1 MRSSCPRPCL
11 AVLAAAALV
20 LTVAEAAFLCDFS
33 APCAQVA
40 LMLLVLFALALPVAY
55 GILSLADTFL
65 RRRKLAADPLPED
78 VDVAD
83 REIARD
89 QADALPA
96 DAPLRRLLSA
106 WANGSSGGQ
115 VSVLARS
122 QYARDLAT
130 AAADGAFLALA
141 AVLALQL
148 AVSEPAVNLIA
159 ILGGL
164 LVTLA
169 VLARARFLACKADY
183 VESRLLSRIG
193 AASGS
198 PAGTADALAKALA
211 DISAK
216 TADSFAKSASDSAK
230 VAADASAAAAKSL
243 EAPVAQLR
251 DGMSKLDKVVGELND
266 TLSRHKALDAAMGDL
281 ASAKDFRGALQSIQT
296 HLAKTDE
303 ALKALSRP
311 RRIRLVEGE
320 PNG

>member
-40 LMLLVLFALALPVAY
+40 LMLLVLFALALPIAY
-55 GILSLADTFL
+55 GVLSLIDTFL

-78 VDVAD
+78 VDVSD

-89 QADALPA
+89 QADALP
-96 DAPLRRLLSA
+96 DGAPLRLLLSA

-130 AAADGAFLALA
+130 AVADGAFLALA

-148 AVSEPAVNLIA
+148 AVSEPATNLIA
-159 ILGGL
+159 IVGGL
-164 LVTLA
+164 LVVIA
-169 VLARARFLACKADY
+169 ILARARFLACKAGY
-183 VESRLLSRIG
+183 VEERLLSKIG
-193 AASGS
+193 ADT
-198 PAGTADALAKALA
+198 PAGSADALAKALA

-216 TADSFAKSASDSAK
+216 TTDSFAKSAADSAK

-251 DGMSKLDKVVGELND
+251 DGMAKLDKVVGELTD

-281 ASAKDFRGALQSIQT
+281 AAAKDFRDALQSIRT
-296 HLAKTDE
+296 HLSKTDE

-320 PNG
+320 PNA

>member
-1 MRSSCPRPCL
+1 MRSSRPRPCL

-20 LTVAEAAFLCDFS
+20 LTVAEAVFLCNFS
-33 APCAQVA
+33 NGCAQTA
-40 LMLLVLFALALPVAY
+40 LQLLVLFALALPIAWGV
-55 GILSLADTFL
+55 LSLVDTFL

-78 VDVAD
+78 VDVSD

-89 QADALPA
+89 QAEALPA
-96 DAPLRRLLSA
+96 GAPLRLLLSA

-130 AAADGAFLALA
+130 AVADGAFLALA

-148 AVSEPAVNLIA
+148 ALSEPATNLIA

-164 LVTLA
+164 LVAVA

-183 VESRLLSRIG
+183 VEERLLSKIG
-193 AASGS
+193 ADT
-198 PAGTADALAKALA
+198 PAGSADALAKALA

-216 TADSFAKSASDSAK
+216 TSDAFAKSASDSAK

-251 DGMSKLDKVVGELND
+251 DGMAKLDKVVGELND

-320 PNG
+320 PNA

>member
-11 AVLAAAALV
+11 ATLAAAALV
-20 LTVAEAAFLCDFS
+20 FTVAEAAFLCDFS
-33 APCAQVA
+33 APCAQIA
-40 LMLLVLFALALPVAY
+40 LRLLVLFALALPVAF
-55 GILSLADTFL
+55 GILSLIDTFL

-130 AAADGAFLALA
+130 AVADGAFLALA
-141 AVLALQL
+141 AVLGVHLTEAGPAVDLIALVGAIL
-148 AVSEPAVNLIA
+148 AVV
-159 ILGGL
+159 
-164 LVTLA
+164 A

-183 VESRLLSRIG
+183 VEARLLSKIG
-193 AASGS
+193 AVADS

-211 DISAK
+211 DISRK
-216 TADSFAKSASDSAK
+216 TADSFAKSAADSAK

-243 EAPVAQLR
+243 ETPVAQLR
-251 DGMSKLDKVVGELND
+251 DGMGRLDKVVGELTD
-266 TLSRHKALDAAMGDL
+266 TLSRHKALDAAMGDV
-281 ASAKDFRGALQSIQT
+281 AAAKDFRDALQSIRT
-296 HLAKTDE
+296 HLGKTDE

-311 RRIRLVEGE
+311 RRIRLVEGDA
-320 PNG
+320 NS